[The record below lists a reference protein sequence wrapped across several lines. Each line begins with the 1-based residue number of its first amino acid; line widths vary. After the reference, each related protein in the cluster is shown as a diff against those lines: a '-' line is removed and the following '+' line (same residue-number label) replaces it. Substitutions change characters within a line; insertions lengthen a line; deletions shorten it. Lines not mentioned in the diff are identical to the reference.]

1 MAGEKLSHARK
12 AARSLAAELTARDRL
27 AIVAFDDEVRIVVPS
42 RPVDSALPF
51 LQAINT
57 IEAGGTTALFD
68 GWLAGALQVAEHLDG
83 AALNRVLLLSDGQAN
98 EGLTEPAAIAEKVAG
113 LNQRG
118 ISTSAFGLGAGFDE
132 DLMGAIAAAGDG
144 TLAQIESPAQLADL
158 YASELRGL
166 TTTNG
171 RRVSIGIR
179 PQHGAELV
187 DVLNDLTTTSAGN
200 LQLPNLRQ
208 GQTLQV
214 GLRLQLPPWSPNQ
227 PITGIRLAWD
237 TPGVSRRQELRQQLI
252 LPVLPAAELSE
263 LEVDNDV
270 AEQLALL
277 QASRDRNC
285 VIEALD
291 RGDQGAALASLQ
303 SIDLELA
310 AMPQSSSISHERQR
324 LAEQRQLLSSDRNL
338 SRKRLRRDVLRSSLN
353 VWVPDG
359 GRDGDREDDGEMR
372 QLTNRQLKLARIPDP
387 DGDLRDWDAF
397 ALTID
402 GYKVAGSFER
412 CAELYHE
419 KTAKTLTELRCALF
433 FASRKERHGES
444 DESDAA
450 RVLLHSIREKVA
462 AGELD

>member
-1 MAGEKLSHARK
+1 MQPTITIRPLRPAVAGDAPTTLDLLISIEPPQPPAELQTPQRPPLNLALVIDRSGSMAGEKISHARK
-12 AARSLAAELTARDRL
+12 AARSLAAELTSRDRL
-27 AIVAFDDEVRIVVPS
+27 AIVTFDDEVRVVVPS
-42 RPVDSALPF
+42 RRVDSALPF

-98 EGLTEPAAIAEKVAG
+98 EGLSDASAIAEKVAG

-144 TLAQIESPAQLADL
+144 TLAQIESPDQLADL
-158 YASELRGL
+158 YASELQGL
-166 TTTNG
+166 ATTSG

-187 DVLNDLTTTSAGN
+187 DVINDLTVTSAGN

-214 GLRLQLPPWSPNQ
+214 GLRLQLPAWTPNQ

-237 TPGVSRRQELRQQLI
+237 SPGVERRQELRRQLI
-252 LPVLPAAELSE
+252 LPVLSAAELRE
-263 LEVDNDV
+263 LDVDLEA

-277 QASRDRNC
+277 QASRDRRS
-285 VIEALD
+285 VIAALD
-291 RGDQGAALASLQ
+291 RGDEGAAFASLE

-324 LAEQRQLLSSDRNL
+324 LAEQRQLLASDRNL
-338 SRKRLRRDVLRSSLN
+338 SRKRLRHDVLRSSLN
-353 VWVPDG
+353 VWDG
-359 GRDGDREDDGEMR
+359 TNNTQED
-372 QLTNRQLKLARIPDP
+372 
-387 DGDLRDWDAF
+387 
-397 ALTID
+397 
-402 GYKVAGSFER
+402 
-412 CAELYHE
+412 
-419 KTAKTLTELRCALF
+419 
-433 FASRKERHGES
+433 
-444 DESDAA
+444 
-450 RVLLHSIREKVA
+450 
-462 AGELD
+462 